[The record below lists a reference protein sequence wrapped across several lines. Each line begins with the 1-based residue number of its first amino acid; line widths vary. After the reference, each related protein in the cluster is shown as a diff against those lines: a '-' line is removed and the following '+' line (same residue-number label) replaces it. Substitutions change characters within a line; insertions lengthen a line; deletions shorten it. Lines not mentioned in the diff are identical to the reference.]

1 MKPTVRTITVLFTDL
16 VGSTET
22 LSTLGAT
29 AAEHLRCRHFAAVRG
44 ALAVHRGEEVKTL
57 GDGFMAVF
65 TSAGDAIGCA
75 VTLQREMATHTRRHP
90 ERPLHLRVGISAGE
104 ATLEDDDYFGLP
116 VVEASRLCAAAE
128 GGQILSADI
137 VRALTGASGMH
148 RLVDAGEMVL
158 KGLPSPVRAWQVD
171 WDPEEDFTLRVALAD
186 DSVLLR
192 EGVARVLETEDV
204 EVVLQASDA
213 EELLDGLAA
222 ARPHVVVLD
231 VRMPPTHT
239 IEGLLAA
246 EQIRADYPDVAVL
259 VLSAS
264 IQASA
269 ARRLLGNATGGIG
282 YMLKERVGDI
292 AELTSAIRTVASGG
306 SAIDPEVVA
315 LLADEAAA

>member
-1 MKPTVRTITVLFTDL
+1 MRTITVLFTDL
-16 VGSTET
+16 VGSTAT

-29 AAEHLRCRHFAAVRG
+29 AAEYLRCHHFAAVRG
-44 ALAVHRGEEVKTL
+44 ALAVHRGEEVETL
-57 GDGFMAVF
+57 GDGL
-65 TSAGDAIGCA
+65 GCA
-75 VTLQREMATHTRRHP
+75 VTLQRELAAHTRRHP

-104 ATLEDDDYFGLP
+104 VTLEDGDYFGLP

-137 VRALTGASGMH
+137 VRALTGARGVH
-148 RLVDAGEMVL
+148 RLVEAGELVL
-158 KGLPSPVRAWQVD
+158 KGLPAPVRAWQVD
-171 WDPEEDFTLRVALAD
+171 WDPDEDCTLRVALAD

-204 EVVLQASDA
+204 EVVLQASDS
-213 EELLDGLAA
+213 EQLLSGLAV

-239 IEGLLAA
+239 TEGLVAA
-246 EQIRADYPDVAVL
+246 ERVRADYPEIAVL

-264 IQASA
+264 IQAGA
-269 ARRLLGNATGGIG
+269 ARRLLGSATGGIG

-292 AELTSAIRTVASGG
+292 AELTAAIRTIASGG
-306 SAIDPEVVA
+306 SAIDPLVVER
-315 LLADEAAA
+315 LADEAAA